1 MKNYIPLVLAVLLGV
16 AAVLAVG
23 RLIRGQNKAK
33 EETCLVTAVS
43 RDIKAGEALT
53 IEAMMKK
60 EIPVSARPAQ
70 ATAWSMAPQ
79 LVGQKV
85 WRQIS
90 SGDYV
95 LMTDLEPSR
104 TMVGEGEWAVTL
116 NMGGDSIAALVQ
128 PGDEVAIIGTFGLSR
143 RVATTD
149 LSAPVREEQKDA
161 TMVLFPRVRILAT
174 GGRRGGEGSGE
185 LIVGLKPQ
193 EAQLLVA
200 AQQKF
205 KLTLALRR
213 PGDETA
219 INRLDVGMVD
229 AETFN
234 KLLNGMESVTLSAK
248 PGMAV
253 SSERSK

>member
-1 MKNYIPLVLAVLLGV
+1 MKNYIPLVLAVLLGL

-23 RLIRGQNKAK
+23 RLIRGQNKTA
-33 EETCLVTAVS
+33 EETCLVTAVA
-43 RDIKAGEALT
+43 RDVKAGEALT
-53 IEAMMKK
+53 LDAMMKK

-79 LVGQKV
+79 MVGQKV

-104 TMVGEGEWAVTL
+104 TMVGEGEWAITL
-116 NMGGDSIAALVQ
+116 NMGGDGIAALVQ
-128 PGDEVAIIGTFGLSR
+128 PGDEVAIIGTFGLSQK
-143 RVATTD
+143 VTSMDSSVPA
-149 LSAPVREEQKDA
+149 REERKDA
-161 TMVLFPRVRILAT
+161 TMVLFPRVRVLAT
-174 GGRRGGEGSGE
+174 GGRKGGEGSGE

-193 EAQLLVA
+193 EAQIMIA

-219 INRLDVGMVD
+219 ISRLDVGMVD
-229 AETFN
+229 SESFN

-253 SSERSK
+253 GVEKK

>member
-1 MKNYIPLVLAVLLGV
+1 MKNYIPLVLAVLLGL

-23 RLIRGQNKAK
+23 RLIRGQNKAA
-33 EETCLVTAVS
+33 EETCLVTAVA
-43 RDIKAGEALT
+43 RDVKAGETLSMD
-53 IEAMMKK
+53 AMMKK

-79 LVGQKV
+79 MVGQKV
-85 WRQIS
+85 WRQIT

-104 TMVGEGEWAVTL
+104 TMVGEGEWAITL
-116 NMGGDSIAALVQ
+116 NMGNDGIAALVQ
-128 PGDEVAIIGTFGLSR
+128 PGDEIAIIGTFGLSR
-143 RVATTD
+143 KVTSTD
-149 LSAPVREEQKDA
+149 LSAPARDEQKEA
-161 TMVLFPRVRILAT
+161 TMVLFPRVRVLAT
-174 GGRRGGEGSGE
+174 GGRKGGEGSGE
-185 LIVGLKPQ
+185 LILGLKPQ
-193 EAQLLVA
+193 EAQILIA

-229 AETFN
+229 SESFN

-253 SSERSK
+253 GVEKK